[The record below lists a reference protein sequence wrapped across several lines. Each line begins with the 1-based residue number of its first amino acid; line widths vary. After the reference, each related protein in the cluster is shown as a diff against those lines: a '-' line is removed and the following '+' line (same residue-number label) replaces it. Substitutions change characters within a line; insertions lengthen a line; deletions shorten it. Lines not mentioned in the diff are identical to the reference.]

1 MSYTIYAVP
10 ISNKIKIIYM
20 KDILVDNKH
29 IYNFEYNFL
38 VIFSWVTKFTV
49 LLFIIGF
56 IQNKPQWLI
65 EFNFFVKLSLALFL
79 MYRFNSH
86 RKYKIEFTDLD
97 RKVCYSA
104 GLYIFLLSFI
114 EYINIYTDKL
124 RSFIQPHTKPI
135 SDLIK

>member
-1 MSYTIYAVP
+1 
-10 ISNKIKIIYM
+10 M
-20 KDILVDNKH
+20 KDILIDNKD

-56 IQNKPQWLI
+56 IQNKPQWFI
-65 EFNFFVKLSLALFL
+65 NFNFVVKLCLALFL
-79 MYRFNSH
+79 MYRFNSY
-86 RKYKIEFTDLD
+86 RKYKITFTDLD

-124 RSFIQPHTKPI
+124 RSYIQPYTRPLV
-135 SDLIK
+135 DLIK